1 MKKTLSVATLVA
13 SFGLMTFA
21 FAAPTT
27 VRGYIMDA
35 TCAKGAKVQA
45 MKGNV
50 SCATSCVKRGSAAV
64 LVEDG
69 KAGTVLT
76 IANQD
81 AVKDVL
87 GKHVALKGDVAD
99 GAITVASA
107 KVMPAR
113 MKMKMGSK

>member
-1 MKKTLSVATLVA
+1 MKKTLSLATLVA
-13 SFGLMTFA
+13 TFGFITLC

-35 TCAKGAKVQA
+35 KCAATHKTA

-50 SCATSCVKRGSAAV
+50 KCATSCVDGGSAAV

-69 KAGTVLT
+69 RAGKVIQ

-81 AVKDVL
+81 SVKDVL
-87 GKHVALKGDVAD
+87 GKHVALTGTVTGDSINVD
-99 GAITVASA
+99 SA
-107 KVMPAR
+107 KALPAR
-113 MKMKMGSK
+113 KRKASSK

>member
-1 MKKTLSVATLVA
+1 MKKALSLATLVA
-13 SFGLMTFA
+13 TFGFLTLC

-27 VRGYIMDA
+27 VHGYIMDA
-35 TCAKGAKVQA
+35 KCAAGAHKNQ

-50 SCATSCVKRGSAAV
+50 QCATNCVTGGSAAV

-69 KAGTVLT
+69 RAGKVIQ

-87 GKHVALKGDVAD
+87 GKHVALTGTVSGDS
-99 GAITVASA
+99 ITVDSA
-107 KVMPAR
+107 KALPAR
-113 MKMKMGSK
+113 KKKAASK